1 MNDLNPT
8 YEDFKSRERDLIRTA
23 KHERLI
29 RSLAKPTRTSNRNL
43 AQMGRF
49 LVKIG
54 TYLIE
59 SYDYDLSPSYNN
71 KSQRVN
77 I

>member
-8 YEDFKSRERDLIRTA
+8 YEDFKSRERDLIHIA
-23 KHERLI
+23 KRERLI
-29 RSLAKPTRTSNRNL
+29 RSLAKPRRTSNRNL

-54 TYLIE
+54 THLIE